1 MWKVAKVANVKVSS
15 RAVVDLV
22 TCRLRWTVCCFTFP
36 VHCVLSRVALR
47 DPWAACGNQ
56 LCEFGEQCQDALCV
70 GGGQCRVDCPFPPV
84 RCPADTWYATGAP
97 IPCSGRGQCNPGT
110 GTCRCFRGYTGDA
123 CRRCDAK
130 FSVVG
135 SQCVLLPGTLVSDR
149 EPCCRSRVVEPASE
163 VIVDG
168 WAGAHWQLFGWSL
181 VRQASCLDGR
191 RNGNEEG
198 VDCGG
203 PNCVPCTRYFT
214 VAVTVYEAVALLLT
228 MSAPA
233 AQTLGIQMGLGVS
246 GAGEWGG
253 LCS

>member
-1 MWKVAKVANVKVSS
+1 M
-15 RAVVDLV
+15 L
-22 TCRLRWTVCCFTFP
+22 
-36 VHCVLSRVALR
+36 
-47 DPWAACGNQ
+47 
-56 LCEFGEQCQDALCV
+56 
-70 GGGQCRVDCPFPPV
+70 
-84 RCPADTWYATGAP
+84 
-97 IPCSGRGQCNPGT
+97 I
-110 GTCRCFRGYTGDA
+110 
-123 CRRCDAK
+123 
-130 FSVVG
+130 
-135 SQCVLLPGTLVSDR
+135 PGTLVSDR

-214 VAVTVYEAVALLLT
+214 VAVIVYEAVALLLT

-233 AQTLGIQMGLGVS
+233 A
-246 GAGEWGG
+246 
-253 LCS
+253 